1 MTFDST
7 RSGSVGDPLHPT
19 DMTINMGPSHPAMH
33 GTVKMVLTLDGE
45 TVKEADVNIGYLHRG
60 MEKESESGTW
70 NQVVPYTDRLNYCS
84 PLINNCGYVLAVE
97 KLAGIEVPPRCAY
110 IRTLLSEIAR
120 ICDHLTAIAA
130 QALELAAFTP
140 FLYGVEAREL
150 LYQLIEEVTGARLT
164 SSYARVGSVRFDLP
178 MSFEEH
184 WREALPRIEVLLD
197 DTHRLLTGNR
207 IFHDRMANVGVISKA
222 DAIDYGFTGPVLRST
237 GVDYDVRKDHPYL
250 AYGDIDFDV
259 PVGHNG
265 DNFDRYLIRMEE
277 MRQSIR
283 IINQCFEKMPDG
295 PVAIDDWTVVLPP
308 KEEVYNSIEAMMAHF
323 KVIMHGSRIPK
334 GEAYGY
340 VEGGNGELGFYV
352 VSDGERGPYRL
363 HVRAPCFYLMQGLR
377 QMIVGDMLADIIP
390 TFDSINMIGGEID
403 R

>member
-7 RSGSVGDPLHPT
+7 RSGSKGDPLHAT
-19 DMTINMGPSHPAMH
+19 DMIINMGPSHPAMH

-45 TVKEADVNIGYLHRG
+45 TVKDADIHIGYLHRG
-60 MEKESESGTW
+60 MEIESESGTW

-84 PLINNCGYVLAVE
+84 PLLNNVGYALAIE

-110 IRTLLSEIAR
+110 IRVLMSEMSR

-164 SSYARVGSVRFDLP
+164 TSYTRVGGLRYDIP
-178 MSFEEH
+178 MSLEEH
-184 WREALPRIEVLLD
+184 WKAALPRIRTMLD
-197 DTHRLLTGNR
+197 DTDRLLTGNR
-207 IFHDRMANVGVISKA
+207 IFHDRMANVGVISKE

-237 GVDYDVRKDHPYL
+237 GCDYDVRKDAPYL
-250 AYGDIDFDV
+250 VYGDLDFEV

-283 IINQCFEKMPDG
+283 IIEQCFENMPDG
-295 PVAIDDWTVVLPP
+295 PVSIEDWSVVLPP
-308 KEEVYNSIEAMMAHF
+308 KEAVYNSIEAMMAHF

-340 VEGGNGELGFYV
+340 VEGGNGELGFYA

-377 QMIVGDMLADIIP
+377 HMIVGDMLADIIP